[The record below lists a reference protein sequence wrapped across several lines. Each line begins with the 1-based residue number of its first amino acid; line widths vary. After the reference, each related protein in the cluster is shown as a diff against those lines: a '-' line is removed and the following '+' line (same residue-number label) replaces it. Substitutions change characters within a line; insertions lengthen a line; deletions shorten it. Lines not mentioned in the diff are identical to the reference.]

1 MSRNRESRWRL
12 PTLAS
17 YQGQYFYM
25 ALVLIMVLIF
35 FAWMGLQYV
44 KTTSGEQISRIGMR
58 AEIEQETG
66 ALLQELREIQGLLG
80 NQLIE
85 PGKRSGSEIR
95 NLLRNMEN
103 RFAALS
109 EKVSELNEGGDQ
121 HLQEFI
127 PVGKLS
133 DFRNE
138 ITSFLHISGNS
149 ILRFPGIY
157 IIQTDMLPKSRAI
170 HDALNSIVGQMV
182 QRKDVSE
189 FTHLVYQ
196 ARHTWQQVQSEVNLL
211 VANRFSVFS
220 DNPEMGIEDSV
231 RNIDKYLKKMQQL
244 LLELEES
251 RVPKRLSVVE
261 DGVWQRLL
269 RNVDEWRQSY
279 QDLLASLHSQRW
291 REDMYVYKSS
301 LLPHIRSMQTD
312 LKKLQDALVQQ
323 TADDTAGLTNVAS
336 RLSQTIFL
344 LTVLGILWILFAYV
358 YLRIRVIKPIADTAH
373 ALRQEANGNSD
384 VVIPQSKLAE
394 TQDLQACLLPRD
406 RFWDVPAPKFGTSQP
421 PKSTRPL
428 TTYSCPS
435 RPGHQ
440 ALRNNFA
447 SSLLLCTWLP
457 MTGRRVRR
465 PTLFSLWRKARR
477 ENSAASRLLGSTSLR
492 FALHAWQR
500 EILEDVEK
508 YFDFQ

>member
-1 MSRNRESRWRL
+1 
-12 PTLAS
+12 
-17 YQGQYFYM
+17 
-25 ALVLIMVLIF
+25 
-35 FAWMGLQYV
+35 
-44 KTTSGEQISRIGMR
+44 
-58 AEIEQETG
+58 
-66 ALLQELREIQGLLG
+66 
-80 NQLIE
+80 
-85 PGKRSGSEIR
+85 
-95 NLLRNMEN
+95 
-103 RFAALS
+103 
-109 EKVSELNEGGDQ
+109 
-121 HLQEFI
+121 
-127 PVGKLS
+127 
-133 DFRNE
+133 
-138 ITSFLHISGNS
+138 
-149 ILRFPGIY
+149 
-157 IIQTDMLPKSRAI
+157 
-170 HDALNSIVGQMV
+170 
-182 QRKDVSE
+182 
-189 FTHLVYQ
+189 
-196 ARHTWQQVQSEVNLL
+196 
-211 VANRFSVFS
+211 
-220 DNPEMGIEDSV
+220 V

-447 SSLLLCTWLP
+447 SSLLLRTWLP

-500 EILEDVEK
+500 SRPSARCGGRCGSANRGWIIWRITILLPSCPTGCCSWIGWNMH
-508 YFDFQ
+508 